1 MQIIDGFTALFGNWQ
16 PVFFAIFGT
25 LIGLAA
31 GAIPGL
37 TGSTTIAL
45 LLPVTFYLD
54 PLSALALIYTVS
66 KSSDFAGSIPGILFN
81 TPGTPQA
88 AATSQEGYP
97 LTLQGKQGKAMKM
110 AVIAS
115 AQGDFLSE
123 LLLIFGAA
131 YLAGYAAKMGPPEY
145 VAVYFCAFIVI
156 ASVIGDSV
164 MKGLLSTLFGLLLA
178 LIGADAITGFERFDF
193 GFDYLLEGLSLV
205 PVLLGVLVMSEIF
218 SRVMER
224 GQLESDHKI
233 APESDKPEDRHVTW
247 AEYKRCFPVMLR
259 SSAIG
264 TIIGMLPGL
273 GATIASFVAYGEARR
288 VSKSDKWGKGEIEG
302 IAAAE
307 ASNNATSG
315 ANLIPLLTLGIPGS
329 TTAAMLAGVMVI
341 HGMSVGPLVFIES
354 YDLIYGLF
362 AAGLL
367 CIFTYLV
374 VGYFGS
380 GLVGRAIAMIPVRMI
395 YPFIFVTCFVAA
407 YAVRGAVFDMVVMF
421 LFGLVGYGMRRTG
434 MSLPAFIIA
443 FILGHGAEASL
454 RRTMLLDDDGILIFL
469 ERPIALAFFAI
480 GIFTIVMRVN
490 AARKKSRA
498 RALSGGVDE

>member
-1 MQIIDGFTALFGNWQ
+1 MQIIDGFVALFGAWQ
-16 PVFFAIFGT
+16 PVFFALLGT
-25 LIGLAA
+25 IIGLAA

-54 PLSALALIYTVS
+54 PLSALALIYTIS

-88 AATSQEGYP
+88 TATASEGYP

-115 AQGDFLSE
+115 AQGDMVSE

-164 MKGLLSTLFGLLLA
+164 IKGVLSTLLGLLLA
-178 LIGADAITGFERFDF
+178 MIGADAITGLERFDF
-193 GFDYLLEGLSLV
+193 GIDYLSEGLSLV
-205 PVLLGVLVMSEIF
+205 PVLLGVLVLSEVF
-218 SRVMER
+218 ARVMDRTEIEEDR
-224 GQLESDHKI
+224 TI
-233 APESDKPEDRHVTW
+233 APESENPSDRRVTW
-247 AEYKRCFPVMLR
+247 AEYKRCLPAIYR
-259 SSAIG
+259 SSTIG

-273 GATIASFVAYGEARR
+273 GATIACFVAYGEQKR
-288 VSKSDKWGKGEIEG
+288 VSKSDQWGKGEIEG

-315 ANLIPLLTLGIPGS
+315 ANLVPLLTLGIPGS

-341 HGMSVGPLVFIES
+341 HGIQVGPRVFVES
-354 YDLIYGLF
+354 HDLIYGLF

-367 CIFTYLV
+367 CIATYLV

-380 GLVGRAIAMIPVRMI
+380 GLVGRAIALIPVRMI
-395 YPFIFVTCFVAA
+395 YPFIFITCFVAA
-407 YAVRGAVFDMVVMF
+407 YAVRQAVFDMFVMM
-421 LFGLVGYGMRRTG
+421 LFGVVGFAMRRLAL
-434 MSLPAFIIA
+434 SVPAFIIA
-443 FILGHGAEASL
+443 FILGHGMEAAL
-454 RRTMLLDDDGILIFL
+454 RRTMLLDESGAMIFF

-480 GIFTIVMRVN
+480 GILTILLRVR
-490 AARKKSRA
+490 AARIKFRSTTRA
-498 RALSGGVDE
+498 ATGTE

>member
-1 MQIIDGFTALFGNWQ
+1 MQIIDGFAALFGSWQ
-16 PVFFAIFGT
+16 PAFFAILGT
-25 LIGLAA
+25 LVGLAA

-88 AATSQEGYP
+88 AATAQEGFP
-97 LTLQGKQGKAMKM
+97 LTQQGKQGKAMKM
-110 AVIAS
+110 AVLAS

-131 YLAGYAAKMGPPEY
+131 YLAGYAAQMGPPEY

-164 MKGLLSTLFGLLLA
+164 IKGILSTLLGLLLA
-178 LIGADAITGFERFDF
+178 MIGADSITGFERFDF

-205 PVLLGVLVMSEIF
+205 PVLLGVLVLSEVFARVLDREEMSDD
-218 SRVMER
+218 R
-224 GQLESDHKI
+224 KI
-233 APESDKPEDRHVTW
+233 APESERPEDRRVTW
-247 AEYKRCFPVMLR
+247 SEYRRCFPVMLR

-264 TIIGMLPGL
+264 TFIGMLPGL

-288 VSKSDKWGKGEIEG
+288 VSKSTLWGKGEIEG

-315 ANLIPLLTLGIPGS
+315 ANLIPMLTLGIPGS

-341 HGMSVGPLVFIES
+341 HGMTVGPMVFVES
-354 YDLIYGLF
+354 YDLVYGLF

-367 CIFTYLV
+367 CIFTYLI

-380 GLVGRAIAMIPVRMI
+380 ALLGRAIALIPVRMI

-407 YAVRGAVFDMVVMF
+407 YAVRQAVFDMVIM
-421 LFGLVGYGMRRTG
+421 LIFGLVGFAMRRLG

-454 RRTMLLDDDGILIFL
+454 RRTMLLDDSGALIFL
-469 ERPIALAFFAI
+469 ERPIALVFFAI
-480 GIFTIVMRVN
+480 GLLTIVLRIR
-490 AARKKSRA
+490 AARVKA
-498 RALSGGVDE
+498 RNLSGAVDE